1 MRAGA
6 GSDEISLLAKCRI
19 SQKNRDISFE
29 VSGQVI
35 VAFLTVVE
43 RESIAIY
50 WQRQL
55 FYQKGC
61 VTNFK
66 MKQVAKK
73 IMHNC
78 IIIQYTMRWA
88 ISQPT
93 QEFSLETVK
102 NLDKSSSFGPK
113 YNKFRY

>member
-19 SQKNRDISFE
+19 SYKNRDISFE
-29 VSGQVI
+29 VSGQV

-50 WQRQL
+50 WRQL

-61 VTNFK
+61 V
-66 MKQVAKK
+66 
-73 IMHNC
+73 
-78 IIIQYTMRWA
+78 
-88 ISQPT
+88 
-93 QEFSLETVK
+93 
-102 NLDKSSSFGPK
+102 
-113 YNKFRY
+113 KFCG